1 MHKDTKEYKLF
12 SRFSNSIG
20 ARIDYVQGGGG
31 NTSCKIDE
39 HKMLIKASGY
49 YLTQVKEN
57 DGFAVLD
64 FSKIK
69 KFFYSDEA
77 KTAEDIEKSGSAF
90 IKSSVVTVEGIPAL
104 RPSVEA
110 GFHSIL
116 KKWVIH
122 THSVYSNI
130 ILCSSQAEELLTKI
144 FDDLGYIYIPYVN
157 PGSRLTLKIARE
169 MKRFCDTHDQQEP
182 QAIFLQ
188 NHGLIVHADHMQEC
202 IDLHEKINEKI
213 CAYLAL
219 NRQEYPEVEI
229 VKAKND
235 TYQSAT
241 DYLIESLADGRY
253 STDFLLQYPLY
264 PDQIVYLKD
273 VLGEKALIHDNGI
286 VEYLLPHKQAK
297 LLEEALT
304 AIVYIM
310 NNINSHHLD
319 LQFMHDS
326 EQDFIKNWESE
337 KYRKELASK

>member
-1 MHKDTKEYKLF
+1 
-12 SRFSNSIG
+12 
-20 ARIDYVQGGGG
+20 
-31 NTSCKIDE
+31 
-39 HKMLIKASGY
+39 MLIKASGY

-69 KFFYSDEA
+69 EFFYSDEA
-77 KTAEDIEKSGSAF
+77 KTAEDIEKLGSAF
-90 IKSSVVTVEGIPAL
+90 VKSSTVTVEGIPSL

-130 ILCSSQAEELLTKI
+130 ILCSAQAEELLAKI
-144 FDDLGYIYIPYVN
+144 FDGIGYIYMPYVN
-157 PGSRLTLKIARE
+157 PGSRLTLEIARK
-169 MKRFCDTHDQQEP
+169 MKRFCDAHNQQEP

-188 NHGLIVHADHMQEC
+188 NHGVIVHADHMQEC

-213 CAYLAL
+213 CTYLAL
-219 NRQEYPEVEI
+219 NSQEYPKVEVIKVEDD
-229 VKAKND
+229 K
-235 TYQSAT
+235 YQSAT
-241 DYLIESLADGRY
+241 DYLVRSLANGQY
-253 STDFLLQYPLY
+253 PTDFLLKNPLY
-264 PDQIVYLKD
+264 PDQIVYLKG
-273 VLGEKALIHDNGI
+273 VLGEKALIQDNGI
-286 VEYLLPHKQAK
+286 VEYSLPYKQAK

-310 NNINSHHLD
+310 NNIKSHHLD
-319 LQFMHDS
+319 IQFTHES

-337 KYRKELASK
+337 KYRKELAERK